1 MMASTNLRVTAFP
14 VIPEFFAR
22 QVSFSFV
29 LARTWNL
36 YDLDIGECS
45 SVPCQ
50 NNGTCVDEINR
61 FSCNCT
67 SAFTG
72 ALCETSR
79 IVNQSS
85 FFFQFFYL
93 DVDECESG
101 PCQNNGTCFD
111 GVGTFTCQCV
121 TGYTGDQ
128 CETSEGVFG

>member
-1 MMASTNLRVTAFP
+1 MMALTNLRVTAFL

-22 QVSFSFV
+22 QVSSRFV
-29 LARTWNL
+29 LARNWNL

-72 ALCETSR
+72 ALCETST
-79 IVNQSS
+79 IVNHSS
-85 FFFQFFYL
+85 FFLIFLFRY
-93 DVDECESG
+93 
-101 PCQNNGTCFD
+101 
-111 GVGTFTCQCV
+111 
-121 TGYTGDQ
+121 
-128 CETSEGVFG
+128 